1 MKTSKLRGLGP
12 ETAKII
18 FIADMPEDDDA
29 LFGQLLTGKAGQKLT
44 SLLHSVGIPKTSVH
58 ITTVL
63 REHARYAKDMK
74 SVPDRITFLAKKHP
88 FVTPEYEEDEAALFA
103 HLSTLR
109 SANVFVPLGNI
120 ALFAL
125 TRLYGT
131 ASEKGKKPKSAIEN
145 YRGSILSTWPGLENL
160 STKKVIPTLNPAG
173 VNKNFISGNYIRAD
187 LQRIRKDANTKEL
200 NLPVRELF
208 LEPTFEEMILYIKK
222 AQKSKTPIGFDIE
235 TQVDE
240 IRIGSKT
247 ERRTREMTHF
257 SIALTP
263 ENVMCFP
270 LYEDRKSLWSLE
282 QESLLMVELGKFL
295 EDPSVMKVGQNLIFD
310 FTRIYL
316 KYGIR
321 IETFEDTMVSMNVLR
336 PDYRK
341 SLGFIG
347 SLYTRE
353 PFHKEVGKAYY
364 LHGLGN
370 AMAFRRYSALDS
382 AVTLESWF
390 KLEKQLISSKN
401 HPTYR
406 RGIDIV
412 PSLIFMMT
420 LGIPVDVPAI
430 HKALAE
436 SKVILSDMKAEILK
450 LTGGVVKNPA
460 SPKQVSDYFYGTLG
474 IKPIKSKGHISTDV
488 TALKKLARNE
498 ESATIAS
505 LMLNFRRIH
514 KESTTYLAAIFDKD
528 ERWRMQ
534 FSNAGTLQG
543 RLASEKS
550 QEATGGNSQN
560 IPDDIKFYLK
570 SDLGYVGYNK
580 DLARAENMV
589 VAHIAPDSVMLKAFS
604 DGIDLHAMTGVALVE
619 AITGERVSYEEIKRQ
634 DDEDIFCPLGQGNK
648 SWRFWAKKVNH
659 ASNYG
664 MGPVIFSIQNE
675 VPLAQA
681 KIVLA
686 NHLKTYP
693 GIQKYR
699 DWVTR
704 EVYDTRTLVNLFGRR
719 RYTSDRLNTHTIKSM
734 FSFIPQSTVGD
745 LINEWALIYITENQK
760 LFKELQLLNQ
770 VHDSINFQL
779 PLSMSWEQQAEI
791 LLALDTSMS
800 QPLHWKNDTFSI
812 GVDTMM
818 GLNMKKLTSAK
829 IDNFKDPSKL
839 ALHLEES
846 FETLER

>member
-1 MKTSKLRGLGP
+1 MSKLRGTGP
-12 ETAKII
+12 VTAKIV

-63 REHARYAKDMK
+63 GEHARYAKDMK

-88 FVTPEYEEDEAALFA
+88 FVTPEYEEAEAALSA
-103 HLSTLR
+103 HLTTLG

-125 TRLYGT
+125 TRLFGT
-131 ASEKGKKPKSAIEN
+131 ASEKGSKPRSAIEN
-145 YRGSILSTWPGLENL
+145 YRGSILKTWPGLEGL
-160 STKKVIPTLNPAG
+160 STEKVIPTLNPTG

-208 LEPTFEEMILYIKK
+208 LEPTFKEMIDYIRK
-222 AQKSKTPIGFDIE
+222 AKLSKTPIGFDIE

-240 IRIGSKT
+240 IRIGTKT
-247 ERRTREMTHF
+247 EKRTREMTHF

-263 ENVMCFP
+263 ENCMCFP
-270 LYEDRKSLWSLE
+270 LYEDRKHLWSLE
-282 QESLLMVELGKFL
+282 QESLLMKELGEL
-295 EDPSVMKVGQNLIFD
+295 TEDPSIMKVGQNLIFD

-321 IETFEDTMVSMNVLR
+321 IASFEDTMVSMNVLR

-341 SLGFIG
+341 SLGFIS

-353 PFHKEVGKAYY
+353 PYHKEVGKAYY

-382 AVTLESWF
+382 AVTLECWF

-420 LGIPVDVPAI
+420 LGMPVDVPAI
-430 HKALAE
+430 HKALEE
-436 SKVILSDMKAEILK
+436 SKVILSDMKKKIIE
-450 LTGGVVKNPA
+450 LTRGIIKNPA
-460 SPKQVSDYFYGTLG
+460 SPKQVGSYFYDTLG
-474 IKPIKSKGHISTDV
+474 ITPIKSKGHVSTDII
-488 TALKKLARNE
+488 ALKKLLQKPE
-498 ESATIAS
+498 ATEVAS
-505 LMLNFRRIH
+505 IMLDFRRIH
-514 KESTTYLAAIFDKD
+514 KESTTYLAATFDKD
-528 ERWRMQ
+528 NRWRMQ
-534 FSNAGTLQG
+534 FSNAGSKQG
-543 RLASEKS
+543 RLSSEKS
-550 QEATGGNSQN
+550 QEETGGNSQN
-560 IPDDIKFYLK
+560 IPDSIKFYLK

-580 DLARAENMV
+580 DLARAENMI
-589 VAHIAPDSVMLKAFS
+589 VAHIAPDPVMLKAFQ
-604 DGIDLHAMTGVALVE
+604 DGVDLHALTAVGLVE

-648 SWRFWAKKVNH
+648 SWRFWAKKENH
-659 ASNYG
+659 SGNYG
-664 MGPVIFSIQNE
+664 IGPVVFALQNE
-675 VPLAQA
+675 LPLYQS
-681 KIVLA
+681 KVVLA

-693 GIQKYR
+693 GIQKYW

-745 LINEWALIYITENQK
+745 LINEWALIYITNNQK
-760 LFKELQLLNQ
+760 LFRELQLLNQ

-800 QPLHWKNDTFSI
+800 QPLYWKNDSFSI

-818 GLNMKKLTSAK
+818 GLNMKKRTSAK
-829 IDNFKDPSKL
+829 VENLKDPSKL
-839 ALHLEES
+839 ALHLEEC